1 MIGFNSGNMIN
12 RCLRLVLILF
22 ASACTNSEVEVKLL
36 TKNESERKPVSKT
49 ENVQMLYS
57 DSGIQKARV
66 KATIRESYMT
76 NTDQRI
82 IFPKGVE
89 ITFFEDEKGLKK
101 SKLTAQY
108 AISYELEDR
117 MEAKN
122 NVVVVNSKGEKLKTE
137 HLIWDRRKRRIY
149 SNVYTQIIKPNRILE
164 GNSFESNE
172 TFTEYKITKL
182 KGDIEINNE

>member
-1 MIGFNSGNMIN
+1 MIKQALSS
-12 RCLRLVLILF
+12 LLLVLLAI
-22 ASACTNSEVEVKLL
+22 SCTNSVEEVQQL
-36 TKNESERKPVSKT
+36 TKNEGKLRPVSITK
-49 ENVQMLYS
+49 NIQMLYS
-57 DSGIQKARV
+57 DSGMQKAKI
-66 KATIRESYMT
+66 KAPVRETFMT
-76 NTDQRI
+76 NVDQRI

-89 ITFFEDEKGLKK
+89 IVFYEDEKGLKQ

-122 NVVVVNSKGEKLKTE
+122 KVEVVNSKGEKLKTE

-149 SNVYTQIIKPNRILE
+149 SNVFTQIIKPNRILE

>member
-1 MIGFNSGNMIN
+1 MIGFKEDNMIKQI
-12 RCLRLVLILF
+12 LGLILM
-22 ASACTNSEVEVKLL
+22 STLVSCTNSEDEIKLL
-36 TKNESERKPVSKT
+36 TKDESERRPVSVT
-49 ENVQMLYS
+49 ENIQMLYS
-57 DSGIQKARV
+57 DSGMQKAKV
-66 KATIRESYMT
+66 KAPIRESYLT

-82 IFPKGVE
+82 IFPKGVV
-89 ITFFEDEKGLKK
+89 IIFYEDEKGVKQ

-122 NVVVVNSKGEKLKTE
+122 KVEVENSKGEKLKTE

-149 SNVYTQIIKPNRILE
+149 SNVFTQIIKPNRILE

-172 TFTEYKITKL
+172 TFTEYKISKL
-182 KGDIEINNE
+182 KGDIELNNE